1 MVELLAPAGG
11 REQLEYALAYGADA
25 VYVGG
30 SRFGL
35 RRKAQNFDDDDLADA
50 VRIVHAAGKR
60 IFVTLNAVM
69 HGEDLGPLA
78 DHAAALEDAGVD
90 AAIVSDPAAFR
101 IAQRCAPTLRLHIS
115 TQASV
120 ANAEAARFWYEQ
132 GAARVVLARELSLEE
147 IREIR
152 AVSPPELEL
161 EVFVHGAMCM
171 AYSGRCL
178 ISNYL
183 TGRDANRGHCTQ
195 PCRWEYTVR
204 EETRPGQEFDL
215 EQDER
220 GTYVFNSKDLMMIE
234 HLRALI
240 DTGVNSLKIEGRM
253 KNALYVAT
261 VVGAYRQVI
270 DGANPADFLAELDS
284 VSHRPYS
291 TGFYFGEAEQAT
303 DTPGYQQTHQLTGVA
318 GVGERPG
325 RATFNLRNR
334 IAMGEE
340 LEVLSPGAPVRSFRV
355 EALFDEQGVPI
366 ELANVAM
373 RDYQVA
379 VPFELGPYS
388 LLRKRITR

>member
-1 MVELLAPAGG
+1 MPKIELLAPAGG
-11 REQLEYALAYGADA
+11 REQLEFALAYGADA

-50 VRIVHAAGKR
+50 VRVVHAAGKR
-60 IFVTLNAVM
+60 IFVTLNAIM
-69 HGEDLGPLA
+69 HPEDLGPLA
-78 DHAAALEDAGVD
+78 DYAATLEIAGVD

-101 IAQRCAPTLRLHIS
+101 IVTRAAPSLRLHIS

-120 ANAEAARFWYEQ
+120 ANAEAARFWYDQ
-132 GAARVVLARELSLEE
+132 GAARVVLARELSLGE
-147 IREIR
+147 IREQT
-152 AVSPPELEL
+152 PPGLEL

-195 PCRWEYTVR
+195 PCRWEYTVC
-204 EETRPGQEFDL
+204 EETRPGQEFNL
-215 EQDER
+215 EEDER
-220 GTYVFNSKDLMMIE
+220 GAYIFNSKDLRMLE
-234 HLRALI
+234 HLRELI
-240 DTGVNSLKIEGRM
+240 DTGVSSLKIEGRM

-270 DGANPADFLAELDS
+270 DGADPADFLAELDS

-303 DTPGYQQTHQLTGVA
+303 DAPGYLQTHQLTGVV
-318 GVGERPG
+318 GVSERPG
-325 RATFNLRNR
+325 LVTFNLRNR
-334 IAMGEE
+334 IAVGEE
-340 LEVLSPGAPVRSFRV
+340 LEVLSPGAPVRCFRV
-355 EALFDEQGVPI
+355 EALFDEQGAPI